1 MEKNSETPFAFTY
14 FNMENNVNY
23 SISDGDSE
31 NDYFYN
37 EYCKNINIGSTCEI
51 EDEYPKLE
59 ENRED
64 REDKSWLQKYAEEFN
79 INLERQDKTSKE
91 KDITITEL
99 KSEVERL
106 KKINIKQK
114 GDLTYCQMNGAVIE
128 SELEK
133 IETENIK
140 LKEYAANLSERRCAE
155 DGNTYTYSEFIEYY
169 GVIEG
174 TEIWNSLS
182 YYVDENNCNYSN
194 ELDVEVKDRLTQLER
209 LLSKNLAVTDR
220 QEAIIK
226 NQTQIIQEQKRRLD
240 ILENN
245 IKNNNENNIIVN
257 KNIETTVTNIYDD
270 IFRMRTDYSE
280 RLHSLEQ
287 KSEWVV
293 PQIEL
298 DKSRFE

>member
-1 MEKNSETPFAFTY
+1 MEKNSETPFVFTY
-14 FNMENNVNY
+14 FDMENNVNY
-23 SISDGDSE
+23 SISDGDRE
-31 NDYFYN
+31 NEYFYN
-37 EYCKNINIGSTCEI
+37 DSSRNIDIGSMCDI
-51 EDEYPKLE
+51 EDEYPKLQDNKE
-59 ENRED
+59 SK
-64 REDKSWLQKYAEEFN
+64 EDKSWLQKYAEEFN
-79 INLERQDKTSKE
+79 ISLEREDKTSKE
-91 KDITITEL
+91 KNKTILEL
-99 KSEVERL
+99 KSELERL
-106 KKINIKQK
+106 KKLNIKLQS
-114 GDLTYCQMNGAVIE
+114 DLTYCEMNKAVVE

-133 IETENIK
+133 IESENIK
-140 LKEYAANLSERRCAE
+140 LKEYAGNLSERRCAE

-182 YYVDENNCNYSN
+182 YYVDKKDNSEIQI
-194 ELDVEVKDRLTQLER
+194 KDRLTQLER

-226 NQTQIIQEQKRRLD
+226 NQAQIIQEQKSRVD

-293 PQIEL
+293 PQVEL
-298 DKSRFE
+298 EMTPFE

>member
-1 MEKNSETPFAFTY
+1 MEKNIETPFAFTY

-23 SISDGDSE
+23 SISDGDIE

-37 EYCKNINIGSTCEI
+37 EYCKNINIGSTCET

-59 ENRED
+59 ENKEDRED
-64 REDKSWLQKYAEEFN
+64 RENKSWLQKYAEEFN

-155 DGNTYTYSEFIEYY
+155 DGNTYTYGEFIEYY

-182 YYVDENNCNYSN
+182 YYVDKKDNSEIQI
-194 ELDVEVKDRLTQLER
+194 KDRLTQLER

-220 QEAIIK
+220 QEAILK
-226 NQTQIIQEQKRRLD
+226 NQAQIIQEQKRRLD
-240 ILENN
+240 ILEN
-245 IKNNNENNIIVN
+245 IKNNYENNMILY
-257 KNIETTVTNIYDD
+257 KNIEENVTSIYDD
-270 IFRMRTDYSE
+270 IFRMKTDYSE

-298 DKSRFE
+298 DKNRFE